1 MFLVL
6 GELQLL
12 CFNQDKVIML
22 RTNRIDKQTLC
33 SLHFMIF
40 HARRLQI
47 LPVKIT
53 CKSLEAIVPKPQP
66 QPNNNNSDDDDD
78 DDDDDNDNDNDKTAS
93 AAQTT
98 AAS

>member
-1 MFLVL
+1 
-6 GELQLL
+6 
-12 CFNQDKVIML
+12 ML

-78 DDDDDNDNDNDKTAS
+78 DDDNDNDNDNNKTAS